1 MKYWSLREELYDIFH
16 QWPLIILYFAVG
28 CLLGW
33 GASSLLPT
41 SYRATSQIFVSL
53 NPYRAYTDS
62 NFVALAKPKYSNIDD
77 YKNWQMAEL
86 ESLIFLDEV
95 LEKTLEELQRTDP
108 YWERMDVNQFG
119 EMLDAE
125 WRSAGAWSLIAQG
138 VNPELVESAVRA
150 WSQVA
155 LKSVSD
161 ANQAALRTFMIDEE
175 LKGTIEDRIAAESRL
190 RTINIVS
197 DELGKWKQNTQKSAS
212 KQPLELNDRW
222 YLQSLAATAADF
234 SPGWLALLDGLPS
247 ETAPASA
254 YTDWIVQILAFME
267 REALVL
273 EGETTALKEQQ
284 ALLED
289 QYQLVFQQS
298 KAISPNLVVEE
309 LKQLPTKSLRPSPVF
324 ALIGGIIGLFVYL
337 LVRLVKITR
346 TVDKK

>member
-16 QWPLIILYFAVG
+16 QWPLMILYFAAG

-33 GASSLLPT
+33 GASFLLPT

-53 NPYRAYTDS
+53 NPYRVYTDS

-86 ESLIFLDEV
+86 ESLVFLDEV
-95 LEKTLEELQRTDP
+95 LGKTLEELQRTDP
-108 YWERMDVNQFG
+108 YWERMDANQFG
-119 EMLDAE
+119 DMLDAE

-138 VNPELVESAVRA
+138 SNPDLVERAVRA
-150 WSQVA
+150 WSQVT
-155 LKSVSD
+155 LESVSD
-161 ANQAALRTFMIDEE
+161 ANQAALRAFMIDEE
-175 LKGTIEDRIAAESRL
+175 LVGTIEARAKIESRL
-190 RTINIVS
+190 RALNAVE
-197 DELGKWKQNTQKSAS
+197 DELGKWMQDTQKSAS
-212 KQPLELNDRW
+212 KLPLELNERW
-222 YLQSLAATAADF
+222 YLQSLAAAAADF

-254 YTDWIVQILAFME
+254 YTDWINQILAFME

-273 EGETTALKEQQ
+273 EGESTALKEQQ